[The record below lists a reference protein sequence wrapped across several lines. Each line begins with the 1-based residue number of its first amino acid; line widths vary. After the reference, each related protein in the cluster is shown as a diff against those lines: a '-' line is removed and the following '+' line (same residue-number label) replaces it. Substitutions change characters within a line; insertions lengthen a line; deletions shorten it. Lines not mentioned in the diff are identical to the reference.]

1 MGLSGVLTSIFGVFI
16 YGGLIGGVI
25 FFLRWKNT
33 ENGRKWWGRVSLKL
47 PVKIGDVIQ
56 KVALARFARTLGTLS
71 AAGVPILQAIEITAT
86 SSGNWVI
93 ENALLKTRDAIREGI
108 PIYKP
113 LESEPVFPPM
123 VTRMIAVG
131 EETGD
136 LDGMLT
142 KIAEFYESEV
152 DATVKALTSIIE
164 PLMIVVVGGIVGGI
178 IIAMYLPMFKIFELV
193 E

>member
-1 MGLSGVLTSIFGVFI
+1 
-16 YGGLIGGVI
+16 
-25 FFLRWKNT
+25 
-33 ENGRKWWGRVSLKL
+33 
-47 PVKIGDVIQ
+47 
-56 KVALARFARTLGTLS
+56 
-71 AAGVPILQAIEITAT
+71 
-86 SSGNWVI
+86 
-93 ENALLKTRDAIREGI
+93 
-108 PIYKP
+108 
-113 LESEPVFPPM
+113 M

-164 PLMIVVVGGIVGGI
+164 PLMIVVVGASWAHHRRDVP
-178 IIAMYLPMFKIFELV
+178 ADVQIFELV